1 MKTLITFVV
10 VVISC
15 SLAYGL
21 TIQWEHILDEDTA
34 PMFVSETEDGGYL
47 IFGGWRITRLNSDL
61 DIEWTYDMVYPG
73 QRAYFYPR
81 ELLRNTAGNW
91 VVVGNRRD
99 RPDSTEV
106 SCSDIFFYEFTDQG
120 DSVSFTI
127 LWDDWYTFMT
137 DVIITDDGNYL
148 LLVGTAPERGEYE
161 WHVNILNHDY
171 ELIEDNFIRRPG
183 NALEL
188 TCVIE
193 LDEGGFL
200 LAGRESPRIGD
211 QQPDFRT
218 MFNLDEN
225 CDIIWQRHSGQSSN
239 CFVNGLVKTD
249 TNQYSV
255 WGNKHCPFI
264 VNYDENGVENDSI
277 FWSIECEYGQFATF
291 GNDNFLFSF
300 YFEGNIHDEVF
311 PDSLAEY
318 NVLMKFN
325 NNCDSLD
332 CLLFS
337 PEYMGGHSQWFQDM
351 IPTSDGGALILT
363 NHVHIERRREISR
376 DYLIKIAPEGWVNS
390 VENESRRTGLDSHKI
405 LFAYPNPFNNSTT
418 IRYSLNNDLKVEVAI
433 YNACGQQVDVLH
445 SGHQKAGNYSL
456 NWKADNINSG
466 FYFIRLSTP
475 EMTVTS
481 KTLLIR

>member
-91 VVVGNRRD
+91 VVAGNRRD

-106 SCSDIFFYEFTDQG
+106 NCSDIFFYEFTDQG
-120 DSVSFTI
+120 DSVSFSI

-137 DVIITDDGNYL
+137 DAIITNDGDYL
-148 LLVGTAPERGEYE
+148 LLVGTAPENGEYE
-161 WHVNILNHDY
+161 WHVYRYNQDFEFL
-171 ELIEDNFIRRPG
+171 EDHFVRRPG

-188 TCVIE
+188 TSVIE

-200 LAGRESPRIGD
+200 LAGQEHPRIGD
-211 QQPDFRT
+211 QQMSLRT

-225 CDIIWQRHSGQSSN
+225 CDIIWQKYSGRSHYDNVGGIVES
-239 CFVNGLVKTD
+239 D
-249 TNQYSV
+249 TNIYTL
-255 WGNKHCPFI
+255 WGYYDCPFI
-264 VNYDENGVENDSI
+264 VNYNQSGEAIDSI
-277 FWSIECEYGQFATF
+277 SWAVHCRYGQFAKF
-291 GNDNFLFSF
+291 SEDKFLYSF
-300 YFEGNIHDEVF
+300 YIDREIQNEVF
-311 PDSLAEY
+311 PDTLVDY
-318 NVLMKFN
+318 NVLLKISN
-325 NNCDSLD
+325 NSDSLD

-337 PEYMGGHSQWFQDM
+337 PEYMGDDRQWFQDM
-351 IPTSDGGALILT
+351 IPTTDGGALILT
-363 NHVHIERRREISR
+363 THVHIERRRQIWR

-390 VENESRRTGLDSHKI
+390 VENESEGDMPDSHKI
-405 LFAYPNPFNNSTT
+405 LFAYPNPFNSALRIQANKIKDRNYRLNIFDSRGALVTT
-418 IRYSLNNDLKVEVAI
+418 FDNPMLLDKSELIWLPQNLS
-433 YNACGQQVDVLH
+433 
-445 SGHQKAGNYSL
+445 SGT
-456 NWKADNINSG
+456 
-466 FYFIRLSTP
+466 YFIRLT
-475 EMTVTS
+475 
-481 KTLLIR
+481 TLNNTYIEPIIYLR